1 MPELIERLNNMRSD
15 RIYPEDLFRAG
26 KDLKPFVP
34 LEEESETLYIG
45 FDQPLRQ
52 WPIRIFFKL
61 RSGSQNGNLLRYE
74 YYNGKTWK
82 ALNMIDGTEGFGRI
96 GIVTLLGNSDFM
108 PGILWEKE
116 RFWIRIRKTGDERNT
131 EASQRTMIQEIW
143 MNATEIT
150 AEETMD
156 QEVFSIEANEKNAV
170 FRLAAGNIT
179 KAEVWVQEHREYSE
193 EQLVKLRQDYEIRTE
208 KTEDGTVRHVWIR
221 WEERE
226 NFASSTETDC
236 HYMLDKNEGIL
247 QFSDGIHGRI
257 PDDCGEASIRVRYR
271 CGGGKRGNV
280 PAGAVNRFRETT
292 GFVNQVINPMDMS
305 GGVDRENVET
315 AIQRQGWAF
324 RHRGRAVT
332 AGDYEALAM
341 ESSGSILKAKC
352 FPGQGRVNLVLLL
365 REHNRELENFDLVKR
380 ECLQYMEDK
389 IPASLLENRK
399 FRILEPQFIHM
410 AVKAEIRVR
419 DMNQILETR
428 QRILKALHLFLN
440 PMEGN
445 FQGNGWEI
453 GVVPNQIQILN
464 GLRGVQGV
472 EIVTSLRLVL
482 QTEQNGRLVE
492 LDAEELEKFPYAVAV
507 EGEHQIDITTGGGAD

>member
-1 MPELIERLNNMRSD
+1 
-15 RIYPEDLFRAG
+15 
-26 KDLKPFVP
+26 
-34 LEEESETLYIG
+34 
-45 FDQPLRQ
+45 
-52 WPIRIFFKL
+52 
-61 RSGSQNGNLLRYE
+61 
-74 YYNGKTWK
+74 
-82 ALNMIDGTEGFGRI
+82 
-96 GIVTLLGNSDFM
+96 M

-193 EQLVKLRQDYEIRTE
+193 EQLAKLRQAYEIRTE

-305 GGVDRENVET
+305 GGVDREKVET
-315 AIQRQGWAF
+315 AIQRQGRAF

-380 ECLQYMEDK
+380 ECLRYMEDK

-428 QRILKALHLFLN
+428 QRILKALHLFLD

-464 GLRGVQGV
+464 ELRGVQGV

>member
-1 MPELIERLNNMRSD
+1 M
-15 RIYPEDLFRAG
+15 
-26 KDLKPFVP
+26 
-34 LEEESETLYIG
+34 
-45 FDQPLRQ
+45 
-52 WPIRIFFKL
+52 
-61 RSGSQNGNLLRYE
+61 
-74 YYNGKTWK
+74 
-82 ALNMIDGTEGFGRI
+82 
-96 GIVTLLGNSDFM
+96 
-108 PGILWEKE
+108 
-116 RFWIRIRKTGDERNT
+116 
-131 EASQRTMIQEIW
+131 
-143 MNATEIT
+143 
-150 AEETMD
+150 
-156 QEVFSIEANEKNAV
+156 
-170 FRLAAGNIT
+170 
-179 KAEVWVQEHREYSE
+179 
-193 EQLVKLRQDYEIRTE
+193 
-208 KTEDGTVRHVWIR
+208 
-221 WEERE
+221 
-226 NFASSTETDC
+226 
-236 HYMLDKNEGIL
+236 
-247 QFSDGIHGRI
+247 
-257 PDDCGEASIRVRYR
+257 
-271 CGGGKRGNV
+271 
-280 PAGAVNRFRETT
+280 
-292 GFVNQVINPMDMS
+292 
-305 GGVDRENVET
+305 
-315 AIQRQGWAF
+315 
-324 RHRGRAVT
+324 T

-341 ESSGSILKAKC
+341 ESSGNILKAKC

-410 AVKAEIRVR
+410 AVKAEVRVR